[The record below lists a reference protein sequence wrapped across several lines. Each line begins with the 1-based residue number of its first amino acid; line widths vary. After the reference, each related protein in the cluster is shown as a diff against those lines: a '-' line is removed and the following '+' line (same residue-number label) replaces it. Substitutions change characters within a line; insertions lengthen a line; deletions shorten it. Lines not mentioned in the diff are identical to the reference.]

1 MVLLLNTKTGYVS
14 PQYPVVFDNA
24 LYTVDH
30 IRKGI
35 VPGNWKNKVKDHSEL
50 ATQETFTLEK

>member
-1 MVLLLNTKTGYVS
+1 MFP
-14 PQYPVVFDNA
+14 PQYPVVFDNT